1 MLAPY
6 QAHPLIVLLSHPWMQ
21 VLILHLQT
29 ADAPSDIH
37 GMCLSCLSALAAWG
51 SECSPRLPFPLL
63 QSRGR
68 AYIDDILFYFCVL
81 RPFWLVLTPS
91 LFTGARGVTKMIPK
105 LSTDFKKSE
114 EAANF
119 HFCCLT
125 SSLAFVVTTLIAI
138 LWSTIRYRVYFWTVY
153 KLSLWLRYNSI
164 GI

>member
-6 QAHPLIVLLSHPWMQ
+6 QAHPLIVLLSNPWMQ

-114 EAANF
+114 EPANF
-119 HFCCLT
+119 HFYCLI
-125 SSLAFVVTTLIAI
+125 SSLAFVTTLIAI
-138 LWSTIRYRVYFWTVY
+138 LWWTIRYRVYFWTVY
-153 KLSLWLRYNSI
+153 IKSVTTL
-164 GI
+164 